1 MHEINMRRHADLV
14 ILVCRFAQTLLRRN
28 RQVHSLALATHFHLQ
43 RLPPRAAHLVHKL
56 VPILDLLPIHGANHV
71 ASLQSRAACRC
82 ARSHFADCRKD
93 WQVPENMS
101 PRIIRHRH
109 IHMPCRPAIL
119 HLHAQ
124 RAAGFR
130 CAHNLQRLFPGRI
143 LRSIHRNHFLSG
155 FQSIHR
161 FAAHRRKLVH
171 HHWLALKRRVR
182 HPCNRVVPTQQYN
195 RKNQIHRRPRE
206 RNHRTLPTLL
216 AHQFVRQTFRR
227 LFPGIN
233 ITDVLPRHAHVSAQG
248 QCAHTPVRRP
258 ALDPKK
264 PRSKP
269 NRENIHAH
277 SEKPRGDKVSPF
289 VDQDNHAQDQHHADN
304 RVHSVAV
311 PRPFILR
318 YAQSPAQFRPWP
330 RSNLQSRR
338 VPQVRFFT
346 WVLGFLS
353 WVAGAPG
360 SLFYLGLGFLS
371 SSCGTVTPD
380 CALGSLFH
388 SYTLPPLFLSSLRTL
403 CSL

>member
-1 MHEINMRRHADLV
+1 
-14 ILVCRFAQTLLRRN
+14 
-28 RQVHSLALATHFHLQ
+28 
-43 RLPPRAAHLVHKL
+43 
-56 VPILDLLPIHGANHV
+56 
-71 ASLQSRAACRC
+71 
-82 ARSHFADCRKD
+82 
-93 WQVPENMS
+93 
-101 PRIIRHRH
+101 
-109 IHMPCRPAIL
+109 

-353 WVAGAPG
+353 WDAGAPG
-360 SLFYLGLGFLS
+360 SLFYLGLGFLILG
-371 SSCGTVTPD
+371 CGCPRF
-380 CALGSLFH
+380 AFLPGSWVSLSLLYSATSFPLF
-388 SYTLPPLFLSSLRTL
+388 SANSVLSVNSVYSFSPPLPQLPRLFPRHSPCLFIRREHVLHTLNLHLRRPAQHPL
-403 CSL
+403 NHFRYPQKPQPLLQNRRHRHLIRRIQRAGPRPALL